1 MKAAFHTLG
10 CKVNQYETQAMEQW
24 LTAAGH
30 TVIATIAVIIFWCL
44 AGFGLADS
52 NITFWHTPLW
62 VWGGC
67 VGTWLFAIAV
77 TIFLTKKVFV
87 NFDLD
92 DSTEDKQHE

>member
-1 MKAAFHTLG
+1 MKRSDKFR
-10 CKVNQYETQAMEQW
+10 QANREA
-24 LTAAGH
+24 LA

-44 AGFGLADS
+44 TGFGLADS
-52 NITFWHTPLW
+52 DITFWHTPLW

-67 VGTWLFAIAV
+67 VGIWLFAIAV
-77 TIFLTKKVFV
+77 TVFLTKKVFV

>member
-1 MKAAFHTLG
+1 MKRSDKFR
-10 CKVNQYETQAMEQW
+10 QANREA
-24 LTAAGH
+24 LA
-30 TVIATIAVIIFWCL
+30 TVVATIAVIIFWCL

-77 TIFLTKKVFV
+77 TVFLTKKVFV

-92 DSTEDKQHE
+92 DSTEEKQHE